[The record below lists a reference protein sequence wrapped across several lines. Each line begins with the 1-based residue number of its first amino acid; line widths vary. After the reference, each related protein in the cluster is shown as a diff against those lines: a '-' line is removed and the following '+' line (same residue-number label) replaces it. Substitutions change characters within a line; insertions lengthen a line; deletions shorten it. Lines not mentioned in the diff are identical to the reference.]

1 MHTNTPVENQQTA
14 ILRIS
19 VQTKLSAVHVLL
31 GLPRP
36 LHVEFLAVRFP
47 AVRQARQWC
56 FLEWNFVS
64 KPLLDEALVPVVL
77 NYHIAPSRAR

>member
-1 MHTNTPVENQQTA
+1 VHTNTPVENQQTA

-31 GLPRP
+31 GLSRP
-36 LHVEFLAVRFP
+36 LHVEFLAVRLP
-47 AVRQARQWC
+47 TVRQARQWC

-77 NYHIAPSRAR
+77 NYHIAPSRTS